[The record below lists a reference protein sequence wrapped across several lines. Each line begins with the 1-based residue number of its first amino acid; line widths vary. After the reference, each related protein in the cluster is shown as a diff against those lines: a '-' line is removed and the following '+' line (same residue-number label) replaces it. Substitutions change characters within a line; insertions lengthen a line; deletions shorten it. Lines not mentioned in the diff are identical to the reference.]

1 MILGEKGSAPSRVTV
16 FDPVL
21 SIAAIIC
28 EISSEVI
35 WWPSSIH
42 SSASCTHQ
50 AACQRLGAKT

>member
-1 MILGEKGSAPSRVTV
+1 V

-50 AACQRLGAKT
+50 AACQRLGAKTQSC